1 MSAAADVLGP
11 GGRLQRIL
19 PGYESRHGQQSMAEA
34 VERALR
40 EERVLLCEAGTGTGK
55 TLAYLLPAAL
65 SGKKVV
71 VSTATRALQEQIAQR
86 DIPLIERALG
96 VPVRA
101 AVMKGIA
108 NYVCRRRHGE
118 FVSSAEAARPAY
130 ARALGAV
137 ASWIDRTEVGDVA
150 ELVALA
156 EDDRIWREITSSSE
170 TRIGAGCAWF
180 DQCFVTRM
188 KREAELAQIVVVN
201 HHLFFADLALRGP
214 HPARILPD
222 YDAVIFDE
230 AHQLEDIMSDFF
242 GVRVSHARIE
252 RLMRDAERALA
263 LAGLGDPLLGG
274 GSAARGLDEMRA
286 AEAEFWRVL
295 AAHAAG
301 GETRVTLE
309 RDVWQGPV
317 EHCWHRLDAALEGLR
332 ALLESSRGRLSGQAG
347 RALPR
352 GFDAGAVR
360 DALDVSARRAEQ
372 LREHLL
378 AIVDGAPGRV
388 TWLDQGTSGRAL
400 SSTPIDVSAVFRDRV
415 LESVSAVVL
424 TSATLAGSSGSGTSD
439 TGSTGA
445 FGFLRARLGFSPT
458 SVFADEL
465 VVASPFAFD
474 RRAVL
479 YTPRDLPS
487 PRDER
492 FIDASAERIAELV
505 EITGGGAFVLTTSLR
520 SMRALHSRLRQ
531 RLGTHQ
537 LLLQG
542 DAPKSALIGAF
553 RAAGDAVLVATTSF
567 WEGVDV
573 PGRALRLV
581 VLEKIPFA
589 VPSDPLVRARA
600 LAIESEGGN
609 PFVDYHV
616 PAAAI
621 ALKQGFG
628 RLIRSSTDAGVV
640 ALLDE
645 RVHRRGY
652 GKRLLAALPPA
663 RRSDSLDEVR
673 EFWREITESDSAFS
687 SALGF
692 DSP

>member
-1 MSAAADVLGP
+1 MSAAAELLGP
-11 GGRLQRIL
+11 GGRLELIL
-19 PGYESRHGQQSMAEA
+19 PGYESRRGQQSMAEA

-65 SGKKVV
+65 SGKRVV
-71 VSTATRALQEQIAQR
+71 VSTATRALQEQIANR

-108 NYVCRRRHGE
+108 NYVCRRRYAE
-118 FVSSAEAARPAY
+118 FVSSAEAVRPAY
-130 ARALGAV
+130 ARALGAI
-137 ASWIDRTEVGDVA
+137 ASWVDRTEVGDVA

-170 TRIGAGCAWF
+170 TRVGAGCAWF

-242 GVRVSHARIE
+242 GVRVSHARFE
-252 RLMRDAERALA
+252 RLVRDAERALA
-263 LAGLGDPLLGG
+263 FAGLGDPLLGG
-274 GSAARGLDEMRA
+274 AGAARSVGEARA
-286 AEAEFWRVL
+286 AEADFWRAL
-295 AAHAAG
+295 AAHTAG
-301 GETRVTLE
+301 GDTRVTLE
-309 RDVWQGPV
+309 RDVWHGPI
-317 EHCWHRLDAALEGLR
+317 EQSWHRLDAALEGL
-332 ALLESSRGRLSGQAG
+332 AAVAESTRGRLSGQPS

-352 GFDAGAVR
+352 GFDSGSVR
-360 DALDVSARRAEQ
+360 DALDVCARRAQQ

-388 TWLDQGTSGRAL
+388 TWIDQGSGGGAL

-424 TSATLAGSSGSGTSD
+424 TSATLAGSPGSGGDGASA
-439 TGSTGA
+439 GA

-458 SVFADEL
+458 SVSADEL
-465 VVASPFAFD
+465 VVASPFAFE
-474 RRAVL
+474 RRALL

-487 PRDER
+487 PRDQS
-492 FIDASAERIAELV
+492 FIEASAERITELV

-520 SMRALHSRLRQ
+520 SMRALHARLRG
-531 RLGTHQ
+531 RMGHHP

-553 RAAGDAVLVATTSF
+553 RAAGDAVLVATSSF

-589 VPSDPLVRARA
+589 VPTDPLVRART

-616 PAAAI
+616 PQAAI

-628 RLIRSSTDAGVV
+628 RLIRSATDAGVV

-645 RVHRRGY
+645 RLHRRGY

-663 RRSDSLDEVR
+663 RRCDSLEEVR
-673 EFWREITESDSAFS
+673 EFWREITEDDGASA
-687 SALGF
+687 SALTF
-692 DSP
+692 